1 MVMIEFTA
9 GTAIGGS
16 VDIWNLYVKDG
27 LVAWWDGIWN
37 AGMGVHNAST

>member
-1 MVMIEFTA
+1 MIEFTA
-9 GTAIGGS
+9 GRAIGGS

-27 LVAWWDGIWN
+27 LVAWWDGMWN